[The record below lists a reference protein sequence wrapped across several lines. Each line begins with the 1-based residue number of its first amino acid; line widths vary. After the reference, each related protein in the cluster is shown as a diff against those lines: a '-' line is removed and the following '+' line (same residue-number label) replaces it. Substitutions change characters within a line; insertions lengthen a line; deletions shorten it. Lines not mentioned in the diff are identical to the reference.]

1 MSDPHFDLGIV
12 FLHIVLR
19 FQTQWSPLAHL
30 DPWRLPELATKP
42 AMKNLL
48 LLIGLLVP
56 ISILHGQEPGS
67 ALCFGDQCPCGN
79 DDPDAGCMNSTGKG
93 ALLGGS
99 GTASISADDLVLVGS
114 QLPFKSVCIVLVGDE
129 VRNPAL
135 VQDGKLCVGGK
146 IGRMQQHKNTG
157 PDGTLAFN
165 RISSRLLAQ
174 SRLHAPGDTFYF
186 QLWYRDTP
194 VAVCGSSHK
203 ANTSNSYAITWL
215 P

>member
-1 MSDPHFDLGIV
+1 
-12 FLHIVLR
+12 
-19 FQTQWSPLAHL
+19 
-30 DPWRLPELATKP
+30 
-42 AMKNLL
+42 MKNLL

-203 ANTSNSYAITWL
+203 ANTSNGYAITWL